1 MIGGVGFGQ
10 PPGAICQGGPSSA
23 PFPARFLAS
32 PPSCCGCSAVQR
44 SREPPC
50 AFLWDFRRPCRL
62 RQGCGRQK
70 GPLCPAQT
78 SQLPGSSP
86 RAGSGS
92 RWGWWGAGRALL
104 FFLVSWFSV
113 LGRGQGSCWEFECST
128 PETCWVFVLSGGR
141 EPCSLSF

>member
-10 PPGAICQGGPSSA
+10 PPGAICQGGPSPA
-23 PFPARFLAS
+23 PFPASFLAS
-32 PPSCCGCSAVQR
+32 PPSCCGRSAVQR

-50 AFLWDFRRPCRL
+50 AFLWDFTRPCRL

-86 RAGSGS
+86 PLPP
-92 RWGWWGAGRALL
+92 ALA
-104 FFLVSWFSV
+104 
-113 LGRGQGSCWEFECST
+113 LG
-128 PETCWVFVLSGGR
+128 LGGGGGGPGG
-141 EPCSLSF
+141 PCSFSWSPGFPCWAEDRAAAAGNLSVARQRPVGSLC